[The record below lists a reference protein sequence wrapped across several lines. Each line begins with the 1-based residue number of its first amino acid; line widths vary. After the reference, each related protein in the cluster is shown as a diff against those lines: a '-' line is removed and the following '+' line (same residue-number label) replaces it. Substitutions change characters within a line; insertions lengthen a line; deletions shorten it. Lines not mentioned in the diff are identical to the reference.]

1 MKKRILSALAITV
14 ALCLWAKPA
23 TAQNWDIN
31 ALQKINSLDGR
42 FARNYSKAF
51 SESTPYIVVGL
62 PSCMA
67 IAALITKDKELMSD
81 AIYIGSSVIEA
92 VAITYAAKEII
103 GRPRPFEK
111 YPELITPVKKASGH
125 SMPSAHTAAAF
136 SLATSLSIR
145 YPKWYVIAPSA
156 IWAGSVAFSRMNMGV
171 HYPSDVITG
180 ALVGSGCA
188 VLNIYV
194 NKWLEKVL
202 FDENRKHKLLK
213 Y

>member
-1 MKKRILSALAITV
+1 
-14 ALCLWAKPA
+14 
-23 TAQNWDIN
+23 
-31 ALQKINSLDGR
+31 
-42 FARNYSKAF
+42 
-51 SESTPYIVVGL
+51 
-62 PSCMA
+62 
-67 IAALITKDKELMSD
+67 
-81 AIYIGSSVIEA
+81 
-92 VAITYAAKEII
+92 
-103 GRPRPFEK
+103 
-111 YPELITPVKKASGH
+111 
-125 SMPSAHTAAAF
+125 MPSAHTAAAF

-145 YPKWYVIAPSA
+145 YPKWYVIAPTA